1 METHGST
8 GADDGDR
15 AVKIVPWPSLETQ
28 RASAFTL
35 AGSLLVASFL
45 LPVGLAAVTDWA
57 WASGIVLAGGA
68 VIAAAVGL
76 LGFYPLVTEHAPRVA
91 FTGALLAGIAGIAAL
106 SLIGSIG
113 IVLVAE
119 LALSMSVPRPTDVF
133 VVVALVM
140 ASGFSLG
147 FLLFGVGAR
156 GTDTIPRTGSH
167 LLVLGGGLLL
177 APVLVELL
185 GFVYPVT
192 TPPWVLFPILGLVA
206 LDTLAIG
213 YILSSGGL

>member
-1 METHGST
+1 
-8 GADDGDR
+8 
-15 AVKIVPWPSLETQ
+15 
-28 RASAFTL
+28 
-35 AGSLLVASFL
+35 
-45 LPVGLAAVTDWA
+45 
-57 WASGIVLAGGA
+57 
-68 VIAAAVGL
+68 
-76 LGFYPLVTEHAPRVA
+76 VA

-156 GTDTIPRTGSH
+156 RTDTIPRTVSH

-213 YILSSGGL
+213 YVLSSGGL